1 MFDCTITVLASGNK
15 LASFT
20 NFAVTNSSSA
30 DDPSDAT
37 LESLAVAGPGGNALS
52 FDYPEFDAATLTY
65 YLSVAN
71 DIKTLTV
78 LASPNAED
86 ATVAYLDA
94 SNNTITDRG
103 AGDGLQ
109 AGLAVGANTVKV
121 EVTSEDGN
129 TTRTYTIH
137 VGRAAEASAGTCDVL
152 WCANLTVGTDGE
164 INFGYANPPFND
176 IKGGLAPYAFT
187 VENVSYTVKALIY
200 GPGDDDLYLTLDRNL
215 PEGNYVL
222 NLNGMEADIPADGST
237 KDWAV
242 NARTSRLGEVFGE
255 LLSVKFRE
263 RSAGTVELTVTPET
277 VHEGSAANPGDTS
290 VTWTV
295 TATTSSRTTN
305 RSSSSS

>member
-20 NFAVTNSSSA
+20 NFAVTNTSSA
-30 DDPSDAT
+30 DNPSDAT

-86 ATVAYLDA
+86 ATVVYLDA

-137 VGRAAEASAGTCDVL
+137 VGRAAETPAGTCDVL
-152 WCANLTVGTDGE
+152 MVRE
-164 INFGYANPPFND
+164 PHRR
-176 IKGGLAPYAFT
+176 
-187 VENVSYTVKALIY
+187 
-200 GPGDDDLYLTLDRNL
+200 DRWRDQFRVR
-215 PEGNYVL
+215 E
-222 NLNGMEADIPADGST
+222 ST
-237 KDWAV
+237 I
-242 NARTSRLGEVFGE
+242 
-255 LLSVKFRE
+255 
-263 RSAGTVELTVTPET
+263 
-277 VHEGSAANPGDTS
+277 
-290 VTWTV
+290 
-295 TATTSSRTTN
+295 
-305 RSSSSS
+305 